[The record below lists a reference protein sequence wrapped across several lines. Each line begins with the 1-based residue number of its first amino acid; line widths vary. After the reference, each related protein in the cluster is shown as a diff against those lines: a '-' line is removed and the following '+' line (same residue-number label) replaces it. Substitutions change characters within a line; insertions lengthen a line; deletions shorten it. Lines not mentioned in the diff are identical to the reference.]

1 MSDNTETVDTQDTTS
16 DEAADWQTEAEKWK
30 ALAEKNEAQA
40 KENFAAASRAEK
52 LESEVDEQSKKAA
65 EKIAE
70 AEELAEQARQ
80 ETSESASKD
89 VEEWQAEAERWKQTS
104 RKFEAIAKEHAA
116 AARKLEEVEQTEDV
130 EKAEAVETAEQAEAR
145 ATEAEAK
152 ALRYEVAQEMGVPQ
166 ELRSFLTGSS
176 RKEIEDQADAVLAQV
191 NDDPDSLNEETEPEG
206 PDEAEL
212 AANEK
217 LAEAERRAAEAELK
231 ALRYEVAQEHGLESN
246 LAQLLSA
253 TDKEGLVEQAQVL
266 VKYGKK
272 DDTDDGPKRRRPRE
286 RLRSGAVPD
295 VDPEMSTADLASAVL
310 KKARGY

>member
-1 MSDNTETVDTQDTTS
+1 MPEDETTETVEQTPDDS
-16 DEAADWQTEAEKWK
+16 ADWQAEAEKWK
-30 ALAEKNEAQA
+30 ALAEKNEQQA

-52 LESEVDEQSKKAA
+52 LETEVETETKKAA
-65 EKIAE
+65 EKVAE
-70 AEELAEQARQ
+70 AEALAEQARQ
-80 ETSESASKD
+80 EAVDSTSAD

-116 AARKLEEVEQTEDV
+116 AARKLEDVEATEDV

-145 ATEAEAK
+145 AQEAEAK

-166 ELRSFLTGSS
+166 ELRSFLTGNS
-176 RKEIEDQADAVLAQV
+176 RKEIEEQADAVLAQV
-191 NDDPDSLNEETEPEG
+191 NDDPDSLEEDDEPEEI
-206 PDEAEL
+206 DEAEL

-217 LAEAERRAAEAELK
+217 LEAAERRAAEAELK
-231 ALRYEVAQEHGLESN
+231 ALRYEVAQEHGLESS

-253 TDKEGLVEQAQVL
+253 TDREGLVEQAQVL

-272 DDTDDGPKRRRPRE
+272 DDPDDGPKRRRPRE

-295 VDPEMSTADLASAVL
+295 VEPEMSTADLASAVL